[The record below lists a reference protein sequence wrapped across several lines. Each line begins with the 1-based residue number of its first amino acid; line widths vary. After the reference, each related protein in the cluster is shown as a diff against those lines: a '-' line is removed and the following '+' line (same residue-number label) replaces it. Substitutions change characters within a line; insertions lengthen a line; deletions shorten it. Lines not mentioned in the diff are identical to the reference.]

1 MLGGLFLSLLL
12 AASVLI
18 LPLTPW
24 HRVNPDYLSVSE
36 VCRRWGERPLDIA
49 EFRAAEE
56 DESVRAAMACSL
68 LKNQDDFF
76 GMHHLEVS
84 PLFGNFSGYYYT
96 ELYPTYL
103 IEVAETTNQDTW
115 QIVFL
120 LGRDRTVSEVVV
132 HKNCC

>member
-1 MLGGLFLSLLL
+1 MSRVARTAVLGGLFLSLLL

-18 LPLTPW
+18 LPLAPW
-24 HRVNPDYLSVSE
+24 HRVHSDYLSVSE

-49 EFRAAEE
+49 EFRAA
-56 DESVRAAMACSL
+56 MACSL

-76 GMHHLEVS
+76 GMHHLEIR

-103 IEVAETTNQDTW
+103 IEVAETKNQDTW

-120 LGRDRTVSEVVV
+120 LGRDRAVSKVVV